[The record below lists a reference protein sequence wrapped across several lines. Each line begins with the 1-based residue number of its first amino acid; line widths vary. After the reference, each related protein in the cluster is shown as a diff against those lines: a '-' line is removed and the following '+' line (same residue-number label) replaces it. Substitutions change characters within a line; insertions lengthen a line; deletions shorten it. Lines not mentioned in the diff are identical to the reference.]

1 MIMTRYRSPLM
12 VSSSAR
18 VQFLCG
24 DLRFVCD
31 VNYPDVNGL
40 RGVSVSA
47 VRAPAFER
55 WDGEFY
61 CTSNTL

>member
-12 VSSSAR
+12 VSLSTQVR
-18 VQFLCG
+18 FLCR

-40 RGVSVSA
+40 REVSVSA
-47 VRAPAFER
+47 VTALAFE
-55 WDGEFY
+55 WDCEFY
-61 CTSNTL
+61 CTNNTF